1 MDCAKQNLDN
11 LQITDVDAVN
21 KLKLKVI
28 CEYQD
33 LIKMIQKGY
42 KLDYSFIMEEIS
54 LIGLLKDF
62 ELNERPSLFVTQ
74 YYLNN
79 KWEITQS

>member
-28 CEYQD
+28 CEYQN

-54 LIGLLKDF
+54 LIGLLEDF
-62 ELNERPSLFVTQ
+62 ELDERPSLFVTQ

>member
-1 MDCAKQNLDN
+1 MDCVRQNLDN

-28 CEYQD
+28 CEYQN

-42 KLDYSFIMEEIS
+42 KLDYGFIMEEIS
-54 LIGLLKDF
+54 LIGLLEDF
-62 ELNERPSLFVTQ
+62 ELDERPSLFVTQ